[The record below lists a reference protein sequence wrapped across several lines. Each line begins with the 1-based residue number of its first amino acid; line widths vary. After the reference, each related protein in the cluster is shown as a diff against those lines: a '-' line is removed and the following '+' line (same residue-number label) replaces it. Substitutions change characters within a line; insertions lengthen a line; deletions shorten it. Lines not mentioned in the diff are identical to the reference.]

1 MFAKKILK
9 EMKKKSMD
17 ESAEVDVWKSNIA
30 IYC

>member
-9 EMKKKSMD
+9 ETKKMY